1 MENTIIKLGIRE
13 RIGLIKILPPNES
26 RAGYKLVRAIAQKVD
41 IFQAEA
47 EEIDLR
53 RNQKTWLFDTE
64 KAIDKD
70 FEFTD
75 EELDLIS
82 KSAKAMDVNGWVTDE
97 NFDIVDLI
105 LENYPPA
112 EPVPDQNPI
121 ADPQ

>member
-13 RIGLIKILPPNES
+13 RIGLIKMLPPNES

-53 RNQKTWLFDTE
+53 RNQKTWLFNTE
-64 KAIDKD
+64 IASDKD

-82 KSAKAMDVNGWVTDE
+82 KSAKNMDVNGWVTDE

-112 EPVPDQNPI
+112 EPEPDNRPL
-121 ADPQ
+121 PEV